1 MWIELT
7 NSWIA
12 LINIIGIPTCH
23 LGIAWLCTRLPA
35 SLFEK
40 PHHQDSHH
48 DRGPDSVI
56 YEKLFLVR
64 YWKSLLP
71 DAAPWFNGF
80 AKGPLSSTKID
91 YLQSFVTETRR
102 GEFSHWLQMLAIS
115 LFIIWTPHPWL
126 FIILIYAIL
135 SNAPCIINLRYT
147 RLRILSLIDKKQSK
161 NHGH

>member
-7 NSWIA
+7 NTWIA

-35 SLFEK
+35 DIFLK
-40 PHHQDSHH
+40 KHHAKNSHSTIH
-48 DRGPDSVI
+48 I

-80 AKGPLSSTKID
+80 AKGSLSSTKIN

-102 GEFSHWLQMLAIS
+102 GEFSHWWQMLAIS
-115 LFIIWTPHPWL
+115 LFIIWTPPPWH
-126 FIILIYAIL
+126 FVIIGYAIF
-135 SNAPCIINLRYT
+135 SNIPCVINLRYT

-161 NHGH
+161 NHGY